1 MTADQYEQE
10 AHRLGRLA
18 FEEGRDGIPALDP
31 AMMDLIAQ
39 NRDKPFG
46 SAIAPLTCWT
56 SGWVQAALAAPDPE
70 NPDDYDPIWDN
81 CERSAAAFGGR
92 SFRSCTH
99 GYLPGECP
107 VCDKEEV

>member
-1 MTADQYEQE
+1 MIAKEYEQE

-18 FEEGRDGIPALDP
+18 FTEGRDAVPALDP
-31 AMMDLIAQ
+31 ALMALVEQ
-39 NRDKPFG
+39 NQDNVTV
-46 SAIAPLTCWT
+46 SPLAAWS

-70 NPDDYDPIWDN
+70 DPDDYDPIWDN
-81 CERSAAAFGGR
+81 CKRSVAAFGGR